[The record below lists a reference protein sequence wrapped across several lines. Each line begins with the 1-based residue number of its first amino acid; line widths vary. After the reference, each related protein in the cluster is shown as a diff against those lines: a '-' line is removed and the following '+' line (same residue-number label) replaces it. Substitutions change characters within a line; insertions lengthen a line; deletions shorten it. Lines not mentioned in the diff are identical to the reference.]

1 MVFRIVILTIL
12 FSKNITQKKGLIM
25 KVHFKAQD
33 IKAKKG
39 FTLIELLVVVAIIAV
54 LISLLLPALQTARE
68 EAKKVV
74 CLTNLR
80 QLGVV
85 FRYYADAHNDY
96 IASNAAQPNSGCRWY
111 DLLAEFRDAQVRSQN
126 RNIFICP
133 SQDATVW
140 DKDYAGNNTTPIT
153 NYAQSDTVLSAL
165 RYWRWRAGGPNA
177 GEWGQVFRFGEI
189 DASDRKV
196 LLADSTT
203 WAIESNLYLF
213 YRITYYQ
220 AETSSRHNQGTN
232 ALYMDGHAAGMK
244 WSSFIDPTK
253 ISRFFPD
260 W

>member
-1 MVFRIVILTIL
+1 MFTFVKAR
-12 FSKNITQKKGLIM
+12 GL
-25 KVHFKAQD
+25 KVK
-33 IKAKKG
+33 IG

-54 LISLLLPALQTARE
+54 LIAMLLPALQTARE

-85 FRYYADAHNDY
+85 FRYYANAHNDY
-96 IASNAAQPNSGCRWY
+96 VASNAVQPISKCRWY
-111 DLLAEFRDAQVRSQN
+111 DFLAEFADAQVRSQN
-126 RNIFICP
+126 RNIFMCP
-133 SQDATVW
+133 SQGATVS
-140 DKDYAGNNTTPIT
+140 DKDYAGNDTTPIT
-153 NYAQSDTVLSAL
+153 NYAQSDTVMAAF

-177 GEWGQVFRFGEI
+177 GEWGQVYRFGEI
-189 DASDRKV
+189 DASDKKV

-203 WAIESNLYLF
+203 AAIESNLYLF
-213 YRITYYQ
+213 YRMTYYQ

-232 ALYMDGHAAGMK
+232 ALYMDGHASGMK
-244 WSSFIDPTK
+244 WSSFVDPNK